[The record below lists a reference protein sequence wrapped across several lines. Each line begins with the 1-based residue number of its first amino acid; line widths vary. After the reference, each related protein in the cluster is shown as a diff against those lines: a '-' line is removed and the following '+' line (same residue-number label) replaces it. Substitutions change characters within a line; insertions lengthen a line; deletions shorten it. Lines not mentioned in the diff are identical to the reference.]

1 MVLRNLD
8 HTKASRYQMLSC
20 ICPSPLHYWLWS
32 CEVMNQHERHLV
44 LHREHQSSICNWNTE
59 KRKLTRTFRGS
70 MQEALWAI
78 TSLGCKYPQWGNS
91 AARTLGNDLK
101 QTATDCWE
109 LTIQTYKPLFFLC
122 FPDAVLCPEDS
133 AVNKTR
139 SLPSE
144 NLHWGIEDRW
154 LTTKQVGTRVLPLY
168 PRSPADAWN
177 HG

>member
-1 MVLRNLD
+1 MWRQAVI
-8 HTKASRYQMLSC
+8 KCCPAYASQHCATDSD
-20 ICPSPLHYWLWS
+20 P

-70 MQEALWAI
+70 MQEAQWAI
-78 TSLGCKYPQWGNS
+78 TSIGCKHPQWGNS

-101 QTATDCWE
+101 QTATNCWE
-109 LTIQTYKPLFFLC
+109 LTIQTYKRLFFV
-122 FPDAVLCPEDS
+122 VLVLGPEDS

-139 SLPSE
+139 SPPSE
-144 NLHWGIEDRW
+144 NLHWGTEDRW
-154 LTTKQVGTRVLPLY
+154 LTTKQVGTRVPPLY

-177 HG
+177 HR